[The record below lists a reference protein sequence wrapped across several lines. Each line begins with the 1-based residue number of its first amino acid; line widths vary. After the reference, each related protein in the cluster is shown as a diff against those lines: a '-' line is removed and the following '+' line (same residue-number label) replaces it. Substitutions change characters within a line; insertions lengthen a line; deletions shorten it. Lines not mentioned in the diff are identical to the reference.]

1 MTTGIGSLGSVE
13 LETEASMSLW
23 SRSIEEG
30 IDFRA
35 LSSELNQLSILWWS
49 QMLLK
54 PCKLS
59 VERPLRGP
67 AQEDVD
73 FGSI

>member
-1 MTTGIGSLGSVE
+1 MTTGIVSLGSVE
-13 LETEASMSLW
+13 LETEASMSLKL
-23 SRSIEEG
+23 RSMEEG
-30 IDFRA
+30 VDFKA
-35 LSSELNQLSILWWS
+35 LSSELNQLSILWLS

-59 VERPLRGP
+59 VERSLRGP